1 MAPRRRLNLE
11 TVPGLLATGM
21 LAGMALGAAFIAG
34 FVLVRS
40 RVGTALLTR
49 TPPVTAPP
57 ISPAVTQALIEELRS
72 RQLEFPVQGIS
83 PEKMVDSFDD
93 PRTGH
98 IHEAADIMAPRNT
111 PVRAV
116 ETGTIARL
124 LINASGGI
132 TVYQLDPS
140 ERFVYYYAHLERY
153 VDGLREGQKVDRGQ
167 VIGYVGTS
175 GNAPRGAPHLH
186 FAIFRVVDSRQWW
199 TGAAINPYLVL
210 R

>member
-1 MAPRRRLNLE
+1 VSPRRRLNLE
-11 TVPGLLATGM
+11 TVPGLLASGM
-21 LAGMALGAAFIAG
+21 LAGVAFGAAFIAV
-34 FVLVRS
+34 FVFVRS
-40 RVGTALLTR
+40 R
-49 TPPVTAPP
+49 TAPALSERTAATT
-57 ISPAVTQALIEELRS
+57 SPALSPGATQALVEELRS
-72 RQLEFPVQGIS
+72 RQLEFPVQGVP

-116 ETGTIARL
+116 ETGTVARL
-124 LINASGGI
+124 LTNASGGI
-132 TVYQLDPS
+132 TIYELDPS

-153 VDGLREGQKVDRGQ
+153 ADGLREGQKVDRGQ

-175 GNAPRGAPHLH
+175 GNAPRGVPHLH

-199 TGAAINPYLVL
+199 TGAPVNPYLVL

>member
-1 MAPRRRLNLE
+1 
-11 TVPGLLATGM
+11 M
-21 LAGMALGAAFIAG
+21 LAGLALGAAFIAG
-34 FVLVRS
+34 FVAVRS
-40 RVGTALLTR
+40 RVGSALLSR
-49 TPPVTAPP
+49 TPPAAAPTLT
-57 ISPAVTQALIEELRS
+57 PAASMAFVEELRS
-72 RQLEFPVQGIS
+72 RQLEFPVQGVP

-98 IHEAADIMAPRNT
+98 VHEATDIMAPRNT

-124 LINASGGI
+124 LTNASGGI
-132 TVYQLDPS
+132 TIYELDPT

-153 VDGLREGQKVDRGQ
+153 ADGLREGQKVDRGQ
-167 VIGYVGTS
+167 VIGYVGTT

-186 FAIFRVVDSRQWW
+186 FAIFRVVDARQWRS
-199 TGAAINPYLVL
+199 GAPVNPYLVL